1 MLQRGTD
8 AACQHLQ
15 TETRWRCRS
24 GNLVSRPLGNTPQV
38 EHVSVRAVE
47 SSGLRA
53 AGLVFCSASGVWLS
67 TALGDRTRSVLR
79 ICCATCQNT
88 TSFLELRTTYRYDP
102 EFAVTSTQ

>member
-24 GNLVSRPLGNTPQV
+24 GKLVSRPLGNTPQV
-38 EHVSVRAVE
+38 GHVSVRAVE

-53 AGLVFCSASGVWLS
+53 AGMVFYKY
-67 TALGDRTRSVLR
+67 SVR
-79 ICCATCQNT
+79 HQ
-88 TSFLELRTTYRYDP
+88 EYG
-102 EFAVTSTQ
+102 